1 MSSQPEP
8 RVDVDLLVRVFGMS
22 AEGRPFLQNAHAH
35 NISSQ
40 GARLS
45 GIEHS
50 LKAGDVIGV
59 QLAEKKARFKIVWV
73 IDAGHLGQ
81 IEAGVQLLEGQ
92 QCPWRQEL
100 QKAEAGATGA
110 GDSQASSQNKRRFLR
125 HKVPFPLEIRD
136 QRSGSGGINMRTQS
150 TDISGRGC
158 YVETLMPLPRGME
171 LNVSF
176 WLDSERITVPAVVR
190 TCDGGVGMG
199 IEFTGLDAATQD
211 RLQKQLDKMEEESN
225 SSQNAQGAR

>member
-1 MSSQPEP
+1 MTSQAEP

-35 NISSQ
+35 NISSH

-59 QLAEKKARFKIVWV
+59 QLGEKKARFKIIWV
-73 IDAGHLGQ
+73 IDAGHLRQ

-92 QCPWRQEL
+92 QCPWQQEL
-100 QKAEAGATGA
+100 QKPEAAATGA
-110 GDSQASSQNKRRFLR
+110 GENEASAQNKRRYLR

-136 QRSGSGGINMRTQS
+136 QRSGPGGINMRTQS

-158 YVETLMPLPRGME
+158 YVETMMPLPRGME
-171 LNVSF
+171 LNLTF
-176 WLDSERITVPAVVR
+176 WLDSERITVPALVR

-199 IEFTGLDAATQD
+199 IEFTGLDATTQD
-211 RLQKQLDKMEEESN
+211 RLQKELDKMDEQYN
-225 SSQNAQGAR
+225 SSQNAQGAC